1 MAAAAPVI
9 RFYFDYISSN
19 AYLAW
24 LELPRL
30 AARHGAAV
38 EPVPVLFAGL
48 LEAHG
53 QLGPAEVRPKARWMA
68 RNNLRKAALL
78 GVPLHPPRFHPWNP
92 LLALRISSLPLP
104 DEARRAL
111 IGVLFQGTWARSLH
125 LSEPEVVAQ
134 LADEA
139 GLPGAALVAEAQGE
153 AAKARLRAQTDA
165 AIAAGVFGVP
175 ALGVGDELF
184 WGYDDLPFLERHLA
198 GSDPLDPEQAAR
210 WLGASRSSAV
220 RRRPGGVP
228 MAAQL
233 SVGVADLE
241 RARRFYDAALGAL
254 GYARVAQSRH
264 HAAYADTA
272 GQRSF
277 AVEQRGG
284 GAAPEAPANGGTRVS
299 LRAESRAEVDRFREA
314 ALGAG
319 GLAGASPLPRY
330 HEDVYA
336 ACVRDPEG
344 HALEAV
350 FAP

>member
-1 MAAAAPVI
+1 VGEAAPAI

-24 LELPRL
+24 LELPKL
-30 AARHGAAV
+30 AARHGAAI

-48 LEAHG
+48 LGAHG
-53 QLGPAEVRPKARWMA
+53 QLGPAEVRPKAWWMA

-78 GVPLHPPRFHPWNP
+78 GVPLNPPRFHPWNP
-92 LLALRISSLPLP
+92 LLALRVSSLPLP
-104 DEARRAL
+104 NEERRAL
-111 IGVLFQGTWARSLH
+111 IDALFQGTWARSLH
-125 LSEPEVVAQ
+125 LSEPEVVAGI
-134 LADEA
+134 ADEA

-153 AAKARLRAQTDA
+153 PAKQRLREQTDA

-175 ALGVGDELF
+175 TMGVAGELF
-184 WGYDDLPFLERHLA
+184 WGYDDLPFLARYLA
-198 GSDPLDPEQAAR
+198 GEDPLDPKQVAR
-210 WLGASRSSAV
+210 WLGAGRSSAV

-228 MAAQL
+228 MAAQV
-233 SVGVADLE
+233 SIGVADLE
-241 RARRFYDAALGAL
+241 RARPFYDAALAVL

-264 HAAYADTA
+264 HAAYADAA
-272 GQRSF
+272 GARSL

-284 GAAPEAPANGGTRVS
+284 AAPGGSEGDGTRLC
-299 LRAESRAEVDRFREA
+299 LRAGSRAEVDRFREA

-319 GLAGASPLPRY
+319 GLALAAPPARY
-330 HEDVYA
+330 HADVYA